1 MQEVKLYIMKKLRI
15 TYLAILIV
23 ISIVVVYFVYSLLY
37 NTLENISK
45 AGSLLII
52 FGYVFIISILKNIN
66 L

>member
-1 MQEVKLYIMKKLRI
+1 MKKLRI